1 MGAIL
6 QVNAAAAR
14 PQKQPS
20 ALMIIFRDRRSRIG
34 VAIIFLLVLVAIV
47 GQWPIPYSIN
57 QTFVP
62 LLPPSYHH
70 LFGTTDQG
78 QDVLSLFFNGA
89 GSSLI
94 TAFLAGGGAAALG
107 TLLGVSSGFFGGW
120 LDEAMQLITNV
131 FLVIPALPLMVVLAA
146 YLTFGGNLS
155 IVIVIIFTG
164 WSWGARMLRA
174 QAAALRKATYVDAAR
189 ISGEST
195 WGIIRR
201 EILANM
207 WSLVFANFLSSVI
220 FAVITAASLQFLGLG
235 NINLNSWGTMLYWA
249 QNDGAI
255 STGAWWWFV
264 IPGLGIAIFSV
275 GLTLIN
281 YGLDQ
286 ISNASLQH
294 RRKSS
299 HGRK

>member
-1 MGAIL
+1 MGAIV
-6 QVNAAAAR
+6 QVKEAAVR

-20 ALMIIFRDRRSRIG
+20 ALMIIFRDQRSKIG
-34 VAIIFLLVLVAIV
+34 IAIVFFLILVALV

-62 LLPPSYHH
+62 LLPPSWHH

-78 QDVLSLFFNGA
+78 QDVLSLFLNGA
-89 GSSLI
+89 GSSLV

-155 IVIVIIFTG
+155 IVLVIIFTG

-235 NINLNSWGTMLYWA
+235 NINSNSWGTMLYWA

-264 IPGLGIAIFSV
+264 IPGLGIALFSV

-286 ISNASLQH
+286 ISNTSLQIG
-294 RRKSS
+294 RKSI

>member
-6 QVNAAAAR
+6 QVNAVAAR

-20 ALMIIFRDRRSRIG
+20 ALKIIFRDRRSRIG
-34 VAIIFLLVLVAIV
+34 IAIVFFLVLVAIV

-62 LLPPSYHH
+62 LLPPSSHH

-89 GSSLI
+89 GSSLV

-155 IVIVIIFTG
+155 IVLVIIFTG

-207 WSLVFANFLSSVI
+207 WSLVFANLLSSVI

-249 QNDGAI
+249 QNDSAI

-286 ISNASLQH
+286 ISNTSLQS
-294 RRKSS
+294 RR
-299 HGRK
+299 